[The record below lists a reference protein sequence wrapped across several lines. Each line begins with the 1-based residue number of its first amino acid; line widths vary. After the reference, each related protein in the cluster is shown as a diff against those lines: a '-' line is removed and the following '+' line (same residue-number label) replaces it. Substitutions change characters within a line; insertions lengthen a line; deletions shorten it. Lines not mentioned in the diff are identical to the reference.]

1 MDRAGGDIIEISSC
15 DSGASIE
22 SEEEMDYLEKKKS
35 FNLKEIARKLFIK
48 RD

>member
-22 SEEEMDYLEKKKS
+22 SEEEMDYATVFLCEDR
-35 FNLKEIARKLFIK
+35 FTGEQ
-48 RD
+48 